1 MWLVTPTLL
10 PVRLLPINKETVQ
23 NTLNVQKRQENVRIE
38 MKVNTAESPAELRNK
53 YSGKKY
59 FLLRYEG
66 S

>member
-53 YSGKKY
+53 YLGKKY